1 LTIVLLLV
9 HRIVNANQKRSV
21 TCTAVAAGSELE
33 WNFAFQRYLETNVAA
48 EASKMLYGM
57 SCSTE
62 AWILSRFH
70 FFFLL
75 FF

>member
-1 LTIVLLLV
+1 MV

-21 TCTAVAAGSELE
+21 TCTAVAAGSETE

-62 AWILSRFH
+62 ARILSR
-70 FFFLL
+70 
-75 FF
+75 